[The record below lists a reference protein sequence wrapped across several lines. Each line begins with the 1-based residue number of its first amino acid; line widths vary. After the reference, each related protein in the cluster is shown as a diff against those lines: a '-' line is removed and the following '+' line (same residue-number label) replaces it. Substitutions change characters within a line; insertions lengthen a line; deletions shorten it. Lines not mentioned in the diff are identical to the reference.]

1 MTKQATDSEEYYF
14 AMQDS
19 YAGPIRCIHR
29 HNTVLSAVCCA
40 MTYNTQAAYTHHRLI
55 PWVVVRSSDREW
67 MSIDENG
74 KEYVI
79 YNKSE
84 LKFVTRSVR

>member
-14 AMQDS
+14 AMQDN

-29 HNTVLSAVCCA
+29 HNTVLSAVSCA
-40 MTYNTQAAYTHHRLI
+40 MMYNTQATYSHHRHI
-55 PWVVVRSSDREW
+55 PWVVVRSSDGAW

-79 YNKSE
+79 FDKSE
-84 LKFVTRSVR
+84 LKLINRNIK